1 MKQEDKQYEKWLTE
15 VKSNQPILENPE
27 ELTAT
32 ILNRISG
39 ISPERK
45 RRKFLIGAWAS
56 GIAAHYYSCYSSMT
70 LASLLSLTGQKM
82 QNEYDIIKIEEQ
94 PCERVA

>member
-39 ISPERK
+39 ISPETEKVSHRSMGI
-45 RRKFLIGAWAS
+45 RHCRLIITPA
-56 GIAAHYYSCYSSMT
+56 IH
-70 LASLLSLTGQKM
+70 Q
-82 QNEYDIIKIEEQ
+82 
-94 PCERVA
+94 

>member
-39 ISPERK
+39 KETEKVSHRSMGIRHC
-45 RRKFLIGAWAS
+45 RLIITPA
-56 GIAAHYYSCYSSMT
+56 IH
-70 LASLLSLTGQKM
+70 Q
-82 QNEYDIIKIEEQ
+82 
-94 PCERVA
+94 

>member
-45 RRKFLIGAWAS
+45 RRNSFF
-56 GIAAHYYSCYSSMT
+56 
-70 LASLLSLTGQKM
+70 
-82 QNEYDIIKIEEQ
+82 
-94 PCERVA
+94 